1 MKNPQ
6 LFDKNSE
13 SIEFAGKCVVA
24 LASDSNVMSKSGKIL
39 TDMEIAQEYNLK
51 DENGG

>member
-6 LFDKNSE
+6 LFDRNSE

-24 LASDSNVMSKSGKIL
+24 LATDPNIMQKSGKIL
-39 TDMEIAQEYNLK
+39 TDMQIAQEYNLK
-51 DENGG
+51 DDNGG